1 MDSVLNCTGHKLTL
15 PHIVGGDGAWL
26 VDGGGRRYL
35 DLESG
40 VWCTPLGHGHAR
52 VNAAIAQQVDSIAHA
67 GFCYSSDIVEEAA
80 EAVLSIT
87 GLDGGKCVFL
97 CSGSEAIELGR
108 QICRYVTKKP
118 VTLCLHDAY
127 LGSFSAVTERGE
139 GWHQFDWRDCAA
151 CPDRED
157 CRRDCPKLA
166 DIPGDISAFVFEPGS
181 AAGFVRFPPA
191 ALIRNIV
198 ETVRARGGKILVNDV
213 TTGMG
218 RTGEWF
224 GYNHYRIEPDLVAIG
239 KGLGNGYPVSAL
251 ALNRETA
258 GALDGGGFK
267 YMQSHQNDPLGAAV
281 ALAVIGA
288 LADEGLIERAAGLG
302 AAFLAELRTL
312 TASGQIA
319 AVRGRGMM
327 FAVEFTDKAV
337 CDRICEGLLEQGY
350 IVGNRGGTFRID
362 PPLTIAEADFS
373 AFVDAFRGL
382 LAGEAELF

>member
-1 MDSVLNCTGHKLTL
+1 MDSVLNCTGHKLKL
-15 PHIVGGDGAWL
+15 ADIVGGDGAWL
-26 VDGGGRRYL
+26 VDGAGKRYL

-52 VNAAIAQQVDSIAHA
+52 VNAAIARQTGSIAHA
-67 GFCYSSDIVEEAA
+67 GFCYSSFIVEEAA
-80 EAVLSIT
+80 DAVLSIAGLT
-87 GLDGGKCVFL
+87 GGQCVFL
-97 CSGSEAIELGR
+97 CSGSEAIELAR

-127 LGSFSAVTERGE
+127 LGSFSAATERGE
-139 GWHQFDWRDCAA
+139 GWHQFDWRDCAS

-157 CRRDCPKLA
+157 CKRDCPKLA
-166 DIPGDISAFVFEPGS
+166 EIPGDISTFVFEPGS
-181 AAGFVRFPPA
+181 AAGFARFPPA

-198 ETVRARGGKILVNDV
+198 EVVRGQGGKILVNDV

-224 GYNHYRIEPDLVAIG
+224 GYNHYPIEPDLVAIG

-258 GALDGGGFK
+258 GALEGGDFK

-302 AAFLAELRTL
+302 ATFLGLLQGLA
-312 TASGQIA
+312 ASERIT

-327 FAVEFTDKAV
+327 MAIDFADRAV
-337 CDRICEGLLEQGY
+337 CDAIYDRLLELGY

-362 PPLTIAEADFS
+362 PPLNIEEADFR
-373 AFVDAFRGL
+373 AFVEAFGGL
-382 LAGEAELF
+382 LAGEVG